1 MKSKHTLL
9 IDGNFFVFSRLFTL
23 PTAKNTKLVDDEKS
37 CGQFM
42 RKLAIDFCSEIRKMQ
57 SYNIIDDVVMAVDS
71 KSWRKDFYPN
81 LNYKGNREMSDN
93 VNWDNVFNIYKQF
106 QAILKECGVKIEKVE
121 GAEGDDIIFQWS
133 VNLNNKGKNT
143 IVWSGDKDLIQLANY
158 SPSNDSHTIC
168 YHSTKNTIYADEE
181 FYSRVKNYGHQSLE
195 NDGHGQ
201 ENKDEL
207 LFNLEKLDSIENDES
222 NPMLKWIEENKINVE
237 SVYCEEYILKKILT
251 GDKSDS
257 ISAVVTWKKTIK
269 NGEERTYSLTD
280 KNANKIFDQFIKEN
294 SNIYKNKYD
303 FKIDNIFD
311 SNLKQH
317 LADVIYRV
325 MGKNGTE
332 EIKSNLD
339 NNISLMLLHLKILPE
354 GIINAINEQY
364 MQSSTKL
371 IGKSGMRPLINKDY
385 LLAGT
390 QWLEQNQSADG
401 MQGFDIPE
409 ETNSNTDN
417 TDNKNNKE
425 LF

>member
-1 MKSKHTLL
+1 MIGKHTLL

-42 RKLAIDFCSEIRKMQ
+42 RKLAIDFCSEIRKMH

-93 VNWDNVFNIYKQF
+93 VNWDNVFSIYKQF
-106 QAILKECGVKIEKVE
+106 QAILEECGVKIEKVE
-121 GAEGDDIIFQWS
+121 GAEGDDIVFQWS
-133 VNLNNKGKNT
+133 VNLNNNGKNT
-143 IVWSGDKDLIQLANY
+143 IVWSGDKDLIQLANF
-158 SPSNDSHTIC
+158 SPSNNAHTIC
-168 YHSTKNTIYADEE
+168 YHSVKNTIYADED
-181 FYSRVKNYGHQSLE
+181 FYARVQNNGYE
-195 NDGHGQ
+195 Q
-201 ENKDEL
+201 ENKNELEL
-207 LFNLEKLDSIENDES
+207 LFNLEKLDSIENGEN
-222 NPMLKWIEENKINVE
+222 NPMLKWIEENKIKIE

-257 ISAVVTWKKTIK
+257 IPAVVTWKKTIK

-294 SNIYKNKYD
+294 SNIYKNKYE

-311 SNLKQH
+311 PNLKQH

-332 EIKSNLD
+332 EIKNNLD
-339 NNISLMLLHLKILPE
+339 INISLMLLHLKILPE

-364 MQSSTKL
+364 MQSSTKIL
-371 IGKSGMRPLINKDY
+371 GKSGLRPLLNKNY
-385 LLAGT
+385 LLANT
-390 QWLEQNQSADG
+390 QWLEQNESADG

-409 ETNSNTDN
+409 ETNSNTNN
-417 TDNKNNKE
+417 TDNTNNKE

>member
-1 MKSKHTLL
+1 MIGKHTLL
-9 IDGNFFVFSRLFTL
+9 IDGNFFVFSRLFTM
-23 PTAKNTKLVDDEKS
+23 PTAKNKKLIDDKKS

-57 SYNIIDDVVMAVDS
+57 SCNIIDDVVMAVDS

-93 VNWDNVFNIYKQF
+93 VNWDNVFDIYKQF
-106 QAILKECGVKIEKVE
+106 QAILKEHGVKIEKVE
-121 GAEGDDIIFQWS
+121 GAEGDDIIFEWS

-143 IVWSGDKDLIQLANY
+143 IVWSGDKDLIQLANF
-158 SPSNDSHTIC
+158 SASNNAHTIC
-168 YHSTKNTIYADEE
+168 YHSVKNTIYADEN
-181 FYSRVKNYGHQSLE
+181 FYSRVE
-195 NDGHGQ
+195 NNGYEQ
-201 ENKDEL
+201 ENENEL
-207 LFNLEKLDSIENDES
+207 LFNLEKLDTIENGES
-222 NPMLKWIEENKINVE
+222 NPMLKWIKENKIKIE

-257 ISAVVTWKKTIK
+257 IPAVVTWKKTIK
-269 NGEERTYSLTD
+269 NGGERTYSLTD
-280 KNANKIFDQFIKEN
+280 KNADKIFDQFIKEN

-332 EIKSNLD
+332 EIKNNLD
-339 NNISLMLLHLKILPE
+339 INISLMLLHLKILPE

-364 MQSSTKL
+364 MQSRAKL
-371 IGKSGMRPLINKDY
+371 LGKSGLRPLLHKDY

-390 QWLEQNQSADG
+390 QWLEQNESADG

-409 ETNSNTDN
+409 ETNMDKNNTDN
-417 TDNKNNKE
+417 TNNKE